1 MNVNVRLPIQ
11 NYLVI
16 GARTILFAHPARKA
30 EEEGIAMKLMRL
42 LVSGWAA
49 CLWVLAPM
57 AWAAAEYPSRPVKLI
72 VQGAAG
78 SGPDVLAR
86 IVAEQ
91 LERRWKQAVVV
102 VNQSGGGGIVAGQ
115 TAAGAERDGYTL
127 YVPTIT
133 TYVVLPEMHDKL
145 PFDLD
150 RDFVPIGLLARTP
163 MMIAVAPSLGIDTL
177 PDLVALSRKRPDA
190 LFYAANN
197 RGSMPHLS
205 GELWRDRAGASMTF
219 VPFAGAAA
227 GLQELMGGRIA
238 VIVESVGA
246 LAGAVKAG
254 SVKALAV
261 ASSSRLAIYPEL
273 PTVSESIPGFEAM
286 AWVALAAPTGTPAE
300 LIRKISDDLNA
311 ALVEP
316 VLARRFE
323 ELGAIARPMTPSETQ
338 AFIRDEQQRWRPVV
352 RQVELKSR

>member
-1 MNVNVRLPIQ
+1 
-11 NYLVI
+11 
-16 GARTILFAHPARKA
+16 
-30 EEEGIAMKLMRL
+30 
-42 LVSGWAA
+42 
-49 CLWVLAPM
+49 
-57 AWAAAEYPSRPVKLI
+57 
-72 VQGAAG
+72 
-78 SGPDVLAR
+78 
-86 IVAEQ
+86 
-91 LERRWKQAVVV
+91 
-102 VNQSGGGGIVAGQ
+102 
-115 TAAGAERDGYTL
+115 
-127 YVPTIT
+127 
-133 TYVVLPEMHDKL
+133 
-145 PFDLD
+145 
-150 RDFVPIGLLARTP
+150 

-177 PDLVALSRKRPDA
+177 PELVALSRKRPDA

-261 ASSSRLAIYPEL
+261 ASSSRLAAYPEL

-286 AWVALAAPTGTPAE
+286 AWVALAAPSGTPAE

-311 ALVEP
+311 ALGEP

-352 RQVELKSR
+352 RHVELKSR